1 MLGMVDNALV
11 FWDVLKQDTC
21 YGLIIRDF
29 THLGDL
35 QVPSSNHGDP
45 ILHTKVCNKMIQH
58 VNKCN
63 NAKLTLL
70 YTLGEKKF
78 S

>member
-11 FWDVLKQDTC
+11 FWDVLNISKQDTC

-35 QVPSSNHGDP
+35 QVPSSNHGGP
-45 ILHTKVCNKMIQH
+45 YSTYKGL
-58 VNKCN
+58 
-63 NAKLTLL
+63 
-70 YTLGEKKF
+70 
-78 S
+78 